1 MVEID
6 LLYMTKDDNAHY
18 CYIKNLDRLLS
29 RIKCKGTAYK
39 FCRYCLQGFSSQRV
53 LNKHTIYCSQ
63 HDAQHVEFPTRGNGD
78 IVDFDDYSK
87 QLRVPFVVYCDFEAF
102 VQKKD
107 TCLPNPTTSNT
118 SITADYA
125 ICGYGYKIV
134 CVDERYSK
142 PPVVY
147 RVCDASKH
155 FVESLLG
162 EETYIKEIL
171 DHIEP
176 LEMSDEDEKKFQN
189 SSHCFICGE
198 AFTKKSG
205 KVRDHCH
212 LSGKFRLA
220 ACSNCNLNYKY
231 PSYIPVYFH
240 NLRNYDA
247 HLLMQ
252 SIGQFK
258 DRKISVIANNFERYV
273 SFSLGCFRFLDSYQC
288 LSNSLS
294 GLVDDLVK
302 ENPDHFKQLANE
314 FPTVDKRTLLLRKGV
329 YPYSWM
335 DNAKKFEVSVL
346 PPKEAFFN
354 DLNKCHI
361 SDLDYDHA
369 KNVWESI
376 TIYILSPT
384 CCS

>member
-1 MVEID
+1 M
-6 LLYMTKDDNAHY
+6 K
-18 CYIKNLDRLLS
+18 
-29 RIKCKGTAYK
+29 
-39 FCRYCLQGFSSQRV
+39 
-53 LNKHTIYCSQ
+53 
-63 HDAQHVEFPTRGNGD
+63 
-78 IVDFDDYSK
+78 
-87 QLRVPFVVYCDFEAF
+87 
-102 VQKKD
+102 
-107 TCLPNPTTSNT
+107 
-118 SITADYA
+118 
-125 ICGYGYKIV
+125 
-134 CVDERYSK
+134 
-142 PPVVY
+142 
-147 RVCDASKH
+147 
-155 FVESLLG
+155 
-162 EETYIKEIL
+162 
-171 DHIEP
+171 
-176 LEMSDEDEKKFQN
+176 KKFQN

-212 LSGKFRLA
+212 LSGKFRSA

-369 KNVWESI
+369 KNVWDRFSLTNMGEYHDLYLKSDVLQLADVFEYFRDECLSNYGLDPAHFFTCPGLAWSAALKVSKCKLQLI
-376 TIYILSPT
+376 TEDISDAYLFMEA
-384 CCS
+384 